1 MRQAE
6 SDMEVAFE
14 AKKNVAVQLKGF
26 LFTKGEL
33 ELEVKALKTKHNAE
47 ADALQKL
54 EPPYSTLKRIKA
66 LVQEKQTKGY
76 LGLMID
82 FIDCDQRFAACL
94 DLAAK
99 SKLFSIIV
107 EDLEAA
113 KDILSLNSQIKGG
126 VINIFPLS
134 MADQQQDK

>member
-1 MRQAE
+1 
-6 SDMEVAFE
+6 
-14 AKKNVAVQLKGF
+14 
-26 LFTKGEL
+26 
-33 ELEVKALKTKHNAE
+33 
-47 ADALQKL
+47 
-54 EPPYSTLKRIKA
+54 
-66 LVQEKQTKGY
+66 
-76 LGLMID
+76 MID

-107 EDLEAA
+107 EDLEAT

>member
-66 LVQEKQTKGY
+66 LV
-76 LGLMID
+76 
-82 FIDCDQRFAACL
+82 
-94 DLAAK
+94 
-99 SKLFSIIV
+99 
-107 EDLEAA
+107 
-113 KDILSLNSQIKGG
+113 
-126 VINIFPLS
+126 
-134 MADQQQDK
+134 

>member
-1 MRQAE
+1 
-6 SDMEVAFE
+6 
-14 AKKNVAVQLKGF
+14 
-26 LFTKGEL
+26 
-33 ELEVKALKTKHNAE
+33 
-47 ADALQKL
+47 
-54 EPPYSTLKRIKA
+54 
-66 LVQEKQTKGY
+66 
-76 LGLMID
+76 MID